1 MASEDHLVEVGGA
14 PPKPLRRIIDLD
26 VGERR
31 RVVLIA
37 LARSVLIAA
46 ALIWLYYLLS
56 FEWSPRAQIVV
67 GALAATLLIVG
78 AGVWQV
84 RSVVRA
90 DVPQVRAL
98 EALAFSAT
106 LLLVLFAGI
115 YLSLSNDDPGAFSE
129 PLNHTGALYFALTT
143 LTTVGFGDIA
153 ARSDG
158 ARVTV
163 MVQMVADIVVLGV
176 LIKLIV
182 AVVRRRMAGG
192 RT

>member
-115 YLSLSNDDPGAFSE
+115 YLSLSNDDAGAFSE
-129 PLNHTGALYFALTT
+129 SLNHTGALYFALTT

>member
-1 MASEDHLVEVGGA
+1 MEVGGA

-129 PLNHTGALYFALTT
+129 ALNHTGALYFALTT

>member
-1 MASEDHLVEVGGA
+1 MQAENSAVDGSGR
-14 PPKPLRRIIDLD
+14 PPARGRRVVDLAA
-26 VGERR
+26 GERR
-31 RVVLIA
+31 RVILIA
-37 LARSVLIAA
+37 VARSFVVAA

-56 FEWSPRAQIVV
+56 FEWSPGTQIVF
-67 GALAATLLIVG
+67 GALAATLLIAG

-90 DVPQVRAL
+90 DLPQVRAL

-106 LLLVLFAGI
+106 LLLVLFAGV
-115 YLSLSNDDPGAFSE
+115 YLSLSNDDPAAFSE
-129 PLNHTGALYFALTT
+129 PLSHTGSLYFALTT
-143 LTTVGFGDIA
+143 LSTVGFGDIA

-176 LIKLIV
+176 LVKLIV
-182 AVVRRRMAGG
+182 AIVRRRTTPG
-192 RT
+192 RD